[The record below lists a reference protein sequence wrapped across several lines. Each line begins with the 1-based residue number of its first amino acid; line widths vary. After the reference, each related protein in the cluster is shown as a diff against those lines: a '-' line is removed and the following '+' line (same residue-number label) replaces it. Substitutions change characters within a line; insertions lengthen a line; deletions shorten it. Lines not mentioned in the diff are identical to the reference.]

1 MNNEDEDEDLY
12 GAPVVPPPRK
22 TPTVPLDSEELS
34 PKLLKK
40 IGKIDTENFK
50 PVIIHCERCNKN
62 VLIPIPI
69 SPVLE
74 SEKRE
79 VLINYVHKNN
89 KNNDKH
95 SLVFEVDH
103 DFNILL
109 PKTIDVIISTV
120 SSAKKKGDG
129 EPQKSSAIRHVI
141 IKCDKCDENIHVPV
155 PIKFIKESKLPKTPV
170 TYVHKSENRA
180 DPHSVVLYL
189 DNHFHDRDTRF
200 PDILIL
206 YLFPYW
212 LKKNYCFTG

>member
-1 MNNEDEDEDLY
+1 MNNKEEDEDFY
-12 GAPVVPPPRK
+12 APVVPPPRK
-22 TPTVPLDSEELS
+22 TKTIPLDSEELS
-34 PKLLKK
+34 PDLVKK
-40 IGKIDTENFK
+40 IGKIDPDETK
-50 PVIIHCERCNKN
+50 PVIIKCERCDKN

-69 SPVLE
+69 QPVLE

-95 SLVFEVDH
+95 CLVFEVDH

-109 PKTIDVIISTV
+109 PKAIDVIISTV
-120 SSAKKKGDG
+120 SNAKKEKNNVSK
-129 EPQKSSAIRHVI
+129 KSSAIRHVI
-141 IKCDKCDENIHVPV
+141 IKCDKCDENIIVPV
-155 PIKFIKESKLPKTPV
+155 PKKVIEESKLPKTPV
-170 TYVHKSENRA
+170 TYVHKSENCV

-212 LKKNYCFTG
+212 LKKNYCFTE